1 MNVLRQTSALLVLA
15 LVIASVEGASRESRR
30 PTKSQEEEV
39 NQKYEKPFFVILSAI
54 FLSVAPVLVRFIH
67 CLFTDPVIPILW
79 KHLKMRGS
87 RVIIER
93 FGVLGQERE
102 EEDVDLKE
110 D

>member
-1 MNVLRQTSALLVLA
+1 MIPIRQTLLKLA
-15 LVIASVEGASRESRR
+15 LVATLAEGASRGSAR
-30 PTKSQEEEV
+30 SQSSEEEV
-39 NQKYEKPFFVILSAI
+39 IEKYEKPYAIILSAL

-79 KHLKMRGS
+79 KHLKARGKK
-87 RVIIER
+87 VIIQR

-102 EEDVDLKE
+102 EDVDSKE